1 MRKFPGYTFNLF
13 MDEYA
18 VRVYSLVADSMRMD
32 AQEVLQDVMVVGVP
46 HMKQDQ
52 SNSFIETIKRQAE
65 DPTETLLSTTTESVT
80 NKEKA
85 KRIFGG

>member
-1 MRKFPGYTFNLF
+1 MN
-13 MDEYA
+13 EYA

-32 AQEVLQDVMVVGVP
+32 AQETLQAIMITGTP
-46 HMKQDQ
+46 HMKKDEQ
-52 SNSFIETIKRQAE
+52 SRFIDTIKRQAE
-65 DPTETLLSTTTESVT
+65 DPIEALLSPVNESGT